1 MKKDQE
7 QEKQDKELI
16 ENLFSRTFEQ
26 SYEQNFDKVYD
37 EVYHEYKIIREKNE
51 YQKFK
56 EDNGYNNLFLKCR
69 ELIKTNVK
77 GKTKGF
83 MEGYLKAGTFLVKAE
98 NRKKNTNSYQ
108 MTLNPNIKEK
118 IEQAVKAE
126 LKITITTDK
135 KKKFPE
141 NNLEND
147 NNNTKEMTR
156 VLDTKMMYPMDNNN
170 NKLGEN
176 NQNNNES
183 KNNNNKLGENNQN
196 NNESKNNNN
205 NNNKLGENKQNN
217 NELKILNNNN
227 ISINH
232 NNEKQEY
239 NQKSFNDIENKT
251 NCLKIGNKHS
261 KKKIKDNS
269 IGV

>member
-16 ENLFSRTFEQ
+16 ENIFSRTFEK

-37 EVYHEYKIIREKNE
+37 EVYHEYKNIRDKNE

-56 EDNGYNNLFLKCR
+56 EDNGYNNLFIRGKD
-69 ELIKTNVK
+69 LIKTNVK
-77 GKTKGF
+77 GKTQSYF
-83 MEGYLKAGTFLVKAE
+83 EGYQKSGNLLMKIDIK
-98 NRKKNTNSYQ
+98 KKNTDISQ
-108 MTLNPNIKEK
+108 KKTVLNPKIKEK

-126 LKITITTDK
+126 LKISITRDK

-156 VLDTKMMYPMDNNN
+156 VLDTKMMYPMN
-170 NKLGEN
+170 NK
-176 NQNNNES
+176 
-183 KNNNNKLGENNQN
+183 K
-196 NNESKNNNN
+196 

-217 NELKILNNNN
+217 NELKILKNNN

-251 NCLKIGNKHS
+251 NWLKIGNKHS